1 MVIQLYIWVFIICI
15 VSKCQSFQSSSY
27 LRRSNLSSCV
37 HKCHDSTLQK
47 FLRNPVI
54 NQNHGLLLHM
64 NNANIVASLDSVYRD
79 SRGEK
84 VTSLMDT
91 ILPKL
96 FSIASNP
103 IVLVFAVYFVLFGY
117 IQVWNIIS
125 SILSVVGLKKR
136 DIIDKSEA
144 IEELP
149 FQVFECEV
157 CEMQMRPA
165 KGRAS
170 KIFSRDKFR
179 CARCGSKASSYFN
192 VDDMTDKRAV
202 TRLEKLKNA
211 ELDDL
216 QDD

>member
-1 MVIQLYIWVFIICI
+1 MVIQLYIWVLFICI
-15 VSKCQSFQSSSY
+15 VSKCQSFQSYSY
-27 LRRSNLSSCV
+27 LRRTKLSSCV
-37 HKCHDSTLQK
+37 HKCHDSTLPT
-47 FLRNPVI
+47 FLKNPVI

-79 SRGEK
+79 SRSEK
-84 VTSLMDT
+84 VTSLMDI

-192 VDDMTDKRAV
+192 IDDMTDKRAV
-202 TRLEKLKNA
+202 ARLEKLKNA